1 MINSIISAVSPVF
14 GFCDFEP
21 FRNRLINCRAK
32 SRIPENSKSII
43 VMLFPYYLGED
54 KYKGSNISRYAVVKD
69 YHIAISKAV
78 EKCLKELQYAY
89 PDEQFVFFTDNSPIP
104 EIQAALNA
112 GLGVV
117 GRNQLLINKDYGSW
131 FFISEI
137 VTTMHLPAAEKV
149 IQSQCINCKKCIASC
164 PTHALSEKGFNKDL
178 CLSDITQRKGE
189 LTLQQEEFIKNTG
202 CAWGCDICQTVCPM
216 NKNVKIMPA
225 EIFLDGIEPTART
238 DNISDRA
245 YAWRGEKVI
254 KRNLKI
260 IGGKS

>member
-1 MINSIISAVSPVF
+1 MINDIISAISPVY

-21 FRNRLINCRAK
+21 FRNKLINCRAK
-32 SRIPENSKSII
+32 GRLPENAKSII

-54 KYKGSNISRYAVVKD
+54 EYKDINISRYAVVKD
-69 YHIAISKAV
+69 YHLAINSAV
-78 EKCLKELQYAY
+78 GSGLEKLRETY

-104 EIQAALNA
+104 EVQAAMDA
-112 GLGVV
+112 GLGVK
-117 GRNQLLINKDYGSW
+117 GKNRLLINKDYGSW

-137 VTTMHLPAAEKV
+137 VTTLRLPAAEIKETE
-149 IQSQCINCKKCIASC
+149 CLGCGKCISAC
-164 PTHALSEKGFNKDL
+164 PTHALSESGFNKEL

-189 LTLQQEEFIKNTG
+189 LTPEQKKTIKETG

-216 NKNVKIMPA
+216 NKKVIIDPA
-225 EIFLDGIEPTART
+225 EVFLDGIETTART

-254 KRNLKI
+254 KRNLDI
-260 IGGKS
+260 ISGQ

>member
-1 MINSIISAVSPVF
+1 MIEKIISEISPVY

-21 FRNRLINCRAK
+21 FRDKLINCRAK
-32 SRIPENSKSII
+32 GRLPDNARSII

-54 KYKGSNISRYAVVKD
+54 KYTDINISRYAVVKD
-69 YHIAISKAV
+69 YHLAINEAV
-78 EKCLKELQYAY
+78 KSGLQKLRDEY

-104 EIQAALNA
+104 EVQAALNA
-112 GLGVV
+112 GLGVN
-117 GRNQLLINKDYGSW
+117 GKNRLLINKEYGSW

-137 VTTMHLPAAEKV
+137 VTTMQLPAAEKTE
-149 IQSQCINCKKCIASC
+149 SHCLNCGKCIAAC
-164 PTHALSEKGFNKDL
+164 PTHALTEDGFQKEL

-189 LTLQQEEFIKNTG
+189 LTPEQRELIKKIG

-216 NKNVKIMPA
+216 NRNAKIKPS
-225 EIFLDGIEPTART
+225 EIFLDGIETTAKT

-254 KRNLKI
+254 KRNLEI
-260 IGGKS
+260 IGGTS